1 MVVGIKKAGA
11 NLNSCGVSNEGR
23 RHLESP
29 GRDVAD
35 RSLDVVRDPL
45 NEVRAVLVLDVQ
57 HLLIDF
63 LH

>member
-45 NEVRAVLVLDVQ
+45 NEV
-57 HLLIDF
+57 
-63 LH
+63 